1 MFQMKEQDKI
11 PEEKLSEVD
20 TANLTKKEFGVVII
34 QIIKELGRRM
44 DGQNEKL
51 EAFEKELEN
60 IKNHQTDREDTI
72 NEMKNTLEGINCR
85 LNDTEELINKVEDR
99 MVDIT
104 EAEQ

>member
-1 MFQMKEQDKI
+1 
-11 PEEKLSEVD
+11 
-20 TANLTKKEFGVVII
+20 
-34 QIIKELGRRM
+34 M

>member
-1 MFQMKEQDKI
+1 
-11 PEEKLSEVD
+11 
-20 TANLTKKEFGVVII
+20 
-34 QIIKELGRRM
+34 M

-72 NEMKNTLEGINCR
+72 TEMKNTLEGINCR

>member
-1 MFQMKEQDKI
+1 M
-11 PEEKLSEVD
+11 V
-20 TANLTKKEFGVVII
+20 
-34 QIIKELGRRM
+34 
-44 DGQNEKL
+44 GQNEKL